1 MKILKADNSHYQYF
15 KPEIISDGAG
25 YIASNNT
32 AIVGLFSF
40 TFNNHKAEVSFS
52 YVYDLKA
59 IEDVMKQFFED
70 YPNIEVI
77 HYTGRQ
83 RLDKIGFKNNELWRG

>member
-1 MKILKADNSHYQYF
+1 MKILKADSSHYQYF
-15 KPEIISDGAG
+15 KPDILSSGAG

-32 AIVGLFSF
+32 SIVGLFSF
-40 TFNNHKAEVSFS
+40 TFNENKAEVSFS
-52 YVYDLKA
+52 YVFDTNAIKA
-59 IEDVMKQFFED
+59 VMEQFFKD

-77 HYTGRQ
+77 HYTGKQ